1 MSISVPVVESII
13 VEALFGK
20 NIWSNKDKLILFF
33 GIINLERN
41 LLNSVWIEL
50 FTLQSTIFP
59 ILLLYIVVSNFSA
72 FCLP

>member
-1 MSISVPVVESII
+1 MSISIPVVESII

-41 LLNSVWIEL
+41 LLNSV
-50 FTLQSTIFP
+50 
-59 ILLLYIVVSNFSA
+59 
-72 FCLP
+72 